1 MGEVNPL
8 VVDAKMGDALSHIK
22 LAEQA
27 RKDTEEHIRVLD
39 EAIAIETRDYN
50 RSKES
55 ISKSKRLAEIF
66 KTVVA
71 LGNEAVEVWEKFKD
85 GNENLEKGLK
95 DYPGGSN
102 GFAKD
107 LLGPLANYEV
117 LLPAI
122 ERHFNH
128 DEHALLAPYEQNI
141 TDLRELRDALILN
154 LKIDDT
160 CIEAMKLKPE
170 RRKAVFRDLYRL
182 NKKLAASC
190 PSILHKKFA
199 SPNVPKEATDLTYN
213 YVKKMIDQAKEY
225 AEILKKHC

>member
-66 KTVVA
+66 KTVVS

-85 GNENLEKGLK
+85 GNENLENGLK
-95 DYPGGSN
+95 NYPGGSD
-102 GFAKD
+102 GFARD
-107 LLGPLANYEV
+107 IFGPLANYEA
-117 LLPAI
+117 LLPLI
-122 ERHFNH
+122 EKNFNCN
-128 DEHALLAPYEQNI
+128 EREILAPYEQNI
-141 TDLRELRDALILN
+141 TDLRELRDALALHIR
-154 LKIDDT
+154 IDDT
-160 CIEAMKLKPE
+160 CIEASKLKPE
-170 RRKAVFRDLYRL
+170 RRRAIFRDLYRL
-182 NKKLAASC
+182 NKQLAASC

-213 YVKKMIDQAKEY
+213 FVKQMIEQAKEY